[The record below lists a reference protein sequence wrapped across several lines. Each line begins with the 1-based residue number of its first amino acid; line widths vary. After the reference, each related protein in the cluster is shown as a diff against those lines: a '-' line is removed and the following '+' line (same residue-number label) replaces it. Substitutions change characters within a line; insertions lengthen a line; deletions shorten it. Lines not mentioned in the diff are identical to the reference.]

1 MPTNRTD
8 LDKLL
13 RFFCDLYSHAL
24 TLQQMMAEH
33 PEWKATEEEYNFLR
47 ATNDVH
53 DAQKFEIFFHSVN
66 DAQGFGKAV
75 RAFLDTQPKTGRV
88 QWWLDV

>member
-1 MPTNRTD
+1 MPTNRID

-13 RFFCDLYSHAL
+13 RFFRDTYSHAL
-24 TLQQMMAEH
+24 TLQQMMEEH

-53 DAQKFEIFFHSVN
+53 TAQKFEIFFQSVN
-66 DAQGFGKAV
+66 DPEGFGKAV

-88 QWWLDV
+88 Q